1 MFPTPPY
8 SLRTAVLGFVLFPLL
23 LVIMLAGWSGL
34 RSLESQVELR
44 MQQDI
49 ELVARAIQLPLS
61 DALTHDRRSRIQ
73 QALDSAFRIDQVYGA
88 YVYDESGELIAASGP
103 RSPSMERR
111 RDARLAT
118 VTGTHGAYDDRGGD
132 QVYSFFMP
140 LTDAGGRINGLLQVT
155 RHGSDFRDDLAQVR
169 SRALLALGALSLLLL
184 AVVFWGHQRAVGRH
198 VDCLLAVMER
208 VGQGDR
214 LIRAQPAGPHELR
227 LLTEAMNRMLEGIHR
242 SGVELE
248 IQRRRQANLEARLRQ
263 SEKLAAI
270 GRLAAG
276 VAHELGTPL
285 GVINGQAQR
294 ALRHVPANGKSGK
307 ALINIRREVQ
317 RMDRIV
323 RQLLD
328 FGRCNPSR
336 TRPEPVGRLVKAA
349 LFQVADEIQQA
360 QVALTVLTQ
369 DDGPVLPMD
378 RPRLEQAL
386 TNLLRNALHE
396 GRRVQVSWDIVGDHL
411 ELRVDDD
418 GPGIDPAHHRHLF
431 EPFFTTKPVGSG
443 TGLGLSVAHSAVTEH
458 QGDIVVMDSP
468 LGGARVVIRLPM
480 GPPLDTSPDVQD
492 GVARGESG
500 QLPPTEVG
508 GL

>member
-1 MFPTPPY
+1 MVFPASPY
-8 SLRTAVLGFVLFPLL
+8 SLRTALLGFVLFPLL
-23 LVIMLAGWSGL
+23 LLVMLAGWSGL
-34 RSLESQVELR
+34 RSLESQVEMR

-61 DALTHDRRSRIQ
+61 DALARDRRGQIQ

-88 YVYDESGELIAASGP
+88 YVYDDSGALIAASGP

-132 QVYSFFMP
+132 EVYSFFMP

-169 SRALLALGALSLLLL
+169 SRALLALAALSLLLP
-184 AVVFWGHQRAVGRH
+184 AIVFWGHQRAVGRH
-198 VDCLLAVMER
+198 VDRLVTVMAR

-214 LIRAQPAGPHELR
+214 LARVKPAGPHELQMLAR
-227 LLTEAMNRMLEGIHR
+227 AMNRMLEGIQR
-242 SGVELE
+242 SEKELE
-248 IQRRRQANLEARLRQ
+248 FQRRRQAALEERLRQ

-294 ALRHVPANGKSGK
+294 ALRHASADSGTGK
-307 ALINIRREVQ
+307 ALMKIRCEVQ

-328 FGRCNPSR
+328 FGRRNPSC
-336 TRPEPVGRLVKAA
+336 TRPELVGRLVKAA
-349 LFQVADEIQQA
+349 LTQVAEEARDA
-360 QVALTVLTQ
+360 DVSLRVVTQ
-369 DDGPVLPMD
+369 DVGPTLSMD

-386 TNLLRNALHE
+386 TNLLRNALHAAR
-396 GRRVQVSWDIVGDHL
+396 GQVRVSWDIVDGRL

-418 GPGIDPAHHRHLF
+418 GPGIDPAHRSRLF
-431 EPFFTTKPVGSG
+431 EPFFTTKSVGRG
-443 TGLGLSVAHSAVTEH
+443 TGLGLSVAHGAVTEH
-458 QGDIVVMDSP
+458 QGEIQVEDSP
-468 LGGARVVIRLPM
+468 LGGARLVIRLPLERIDE
-480 GPPLDTSPDVQD
+480 P
-492 GVARGESG
+492 
-500 QLPPTEVG
+500 
-508 GL
+508 